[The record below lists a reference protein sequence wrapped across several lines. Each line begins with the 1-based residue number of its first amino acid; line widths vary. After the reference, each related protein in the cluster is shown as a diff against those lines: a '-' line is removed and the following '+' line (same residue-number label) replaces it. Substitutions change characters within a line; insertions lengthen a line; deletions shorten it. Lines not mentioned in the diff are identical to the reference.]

1 MNHAIFFVYINGQS
15 TKPLVHS
22 LEEAKG
28 YATRH
33 IAYKPSLRIE
43 CYSMP
48 YLISQ
53 WIYDYQAG
61 EWVEQVVNSNAKIYK
76 LMK

>member
-1 MNHAIFFVYINGQS
+1 MNHPIYLVYINGQS
-15 TKPLVHS
+15 TRPLVHS
-22 LEEAKG
+22 IDEAKR

-33 IAYKPSLRIE
+33 IEYRPSLRIE

-48 YLISQ
+48 HLISQ
-53 WIYDYQAG
+53 WTYDYQAG
-61 EWVEQVVNSNAKIYK
+61 EWVEQVINRDPKIYE

>member
-1 MNHAIFFVYINGQS
+1 MNHAIYLVYINEQS
-15 TKPLVHS
+15 NRPLVHS
-22 LEEAKG
+22 IDEAKR

-48 YLISQ
+48 HLISK
-53 WIYDYQAG
+53 WVYDYQA
-61 EWVEQVVNSNAKIYK
+61 EAWVEQVINSDPKIYK